1 MADQGRIDGRTQL
14 IGLIAT
20 PIGHFLS
27 PVMHNTSFC
36 KLGLNY
42 VYMAFEVANQ
52 QIEDVLAGFRA
63 LNMRGFNVSMPNKMK
78 ISPYLDE
85 VTPAARFVGAVN
97 TVVNENGKLIGYNT
111 DGIGY
116 VRGLKE
122 SGVDIQGKKMTLM
135 GAGGAGSAVAIQCAI
150 DGASEIHIF
159 NREDESYLRA
169 LKNAD
174 IINNEI
180 DVNCKAMVH
189 HIEDTE
195 LLRSSIGSSDILTNA
210 TGVGMNPLEGQ
221 SIIPD
226 SSWLR
231 PELIVSDVVYNPR
244 KTKLLEMAESV
255 GCKAINGLGMMLW
268 QGAKAFELWTCE
280 EMPVDYVKEQMF

>member
-1 MADQGRIDGRTQL
+1 MADEGRIDGRTQL

-20 PIGHFLS
+20 PIGHSLS
-27 PVMHNTSFC
+27 PVMHNTSFR

-42 VYMAFEVANQ
+42 VYMAFEVENQ

-63 LNMRGFNVSMPNKMK
+63 LNMRSFNVSMPNKMK

-116 VRGLKE
+116 VRELKE

-135 GAGGAGSAVAIQCAI
+135 GAGDVGSAVAIQCAI

-180 DVNCKAMVH
+180 DGNCKATVH

-195 LLRSSIGSSDILTNA
+195 FLKSSIGSSDILTNA
-210 TGVGMNPLEGQ
+210 TGVGMNPHEGQ

-268 QGAKAFELWTCE
+268 QGAKASELWTCE

>member
-1 MADQGRIDGRTQL
+1 
-14 IGLIAT
+14 
-20 PIGHFLS
+20 
-27 PVMHNTSFC
+27 
-36 KLGLNY
+36 
-42 VYMAFEVANQ
+42 MAFEVANQ

-78 ISPYLDE
+78 ILPYLDE

-122 SGVDIQGKKMTLM
+122 SGVDIQGKKMPLM

-150 DGASEIHIF
+150 DGASEIYIF

-180 DVNCKAMVH
+180 DGNCKATVH

-195 LLRSSIGSSDILTNA
+195 LLKSSIGSSDILTNA
-210 TGVGMNPLEGQ
+210 TRVGMNPLEGQ

-231 PELIVSDVVYNPR
+231 PELIVSDVIYNPR
-244 KTKLLEMAESV
+244 KTKLFEMAESV

-280 EMPVDYVKEQMF
+280 EMPVDYVKEQMSQKTERK